1 MDMSP
6 EVIRAAAFKT
16 VKRGYD
22 PEEVDAFKERVAD
35 FVEFVQT
42 QSNAMEARARAAV
55 AKLQEL
61 VQSGAAAPRVER
73 APEPEPVAPVSAEG
87 SDVLS
92 RALLLAQRTADAA
105 IAEARTEA
113 EVIVSSSRDEAR
125 RVLESANLMAARMVE
140 DARLDARRSAEDERV
155 RAENEVQALLARRD
169 FLLSDVDVL
178 EDYIDDERSRLRET
192 ADRLL
197 ELIDRVPG
205 GLGAVRRPLVS
216 GVDDPGASI
225 ALDETQPMSS
235 AVPPLSSPVA
245 SPLASFDPTPS
256 VEPHETIELPM
267 IAGSVDDRGSSSD
280 SSVWRRLAGSDVD
293 DIDDADD
300 DTDEVEVGSADST
313 RSVPATSSLGI
324 DIDLDDDFLT
334 GDLDRALD
342 RDLDRDDDR
351 RARLA
356 ELDDFDLDLGSRDG
370 RRPSADVWSLPL
382 DGDDDGFRI
391 SGDDLR

>member
-216 GVDDPGASI
+216 GVDAPGASI

-235 AVPPLSSPVA
+235 AMPPVA

-256 VEPHETIELPM
+256 AEPHETIELPM

-280 SSVWRRLAGSDVD
+280 GSVWRRLAGADVD

-300 DTDEVEVGSADST
+300 DTDEVEVGRPEST

-324 DIDLDDDFLT
+324 DVDLDDDFLSD
-334 GDLDRALD
+334 DLDRGLDRELD
-342 RDLDRDDDR
+342 RDDDDR
-351 RARLA
+351 RARSA
-356 ELDDFDLDLGSRDG
+356 EFDDFDLDLGSRDG

>member
-6 EVIRAAAFKT
+6 EVIRAAAFKS

-216 GVDDPGASI
+216 GVDDPGPSI

-235 AVPPLSSPVA
+235 AVPPLTSPIT

-256 VEPHETIELPM
+256 VEPHATIELPM
-267 IAGSVDDRGSSSD
+267 ITGSVDDRGPSSD
-280 SSVWRRLAGSDVD
+280 SSVWQRLAGAGVD
-293 DIDDADD
+293 DSDED
-300 DTDEVEVGSADST
+300 DTDEVEVHDADSP
-313 RSVPATSSLGI
+313 RSAPVTSSLGI
-324 DIDLDDDFLT
+324 DVDLDDDFLT

-351 RARLA
+351 RARSG
-356 ELDDFDLDLGSRDG
+356 EFDDFELGSRDA